1 MEELPKIKILRNNGK
16 SERIFIDEKEI
27 KGVTSIKIKNST
39 TNEEDEIS
47 IVVEIGFIKSLE
59 IFDD

>member
-1 MEELPKIKILRNNGK
+1 MDELPKIKILRNNGK
-16 SERIFIDEKEI
+16 TERIFIDGKEI

-39 TNEEDEIS
+39 TDEKDDIS
-47 IVVEIGFIKSLE
+47 IVVEIGFIESLE